1 MNIYTKL
8 KIVTASNILSFIA
21 AIAGIVFLILGMR
34 IFLIVCAIVTL
45 VDSVIQVTLGDQ
57 NGFFTEIAMVAIGGI
72 LAIFKLDFLTC
83 AAAALCI
90 ETAALTLIGLLVGMI
105 RGNR

>member
-1 MNIYTKL
+1 MNIYTRL
-8 KIVTASNILSFIA
+8 KIVTASDILSFIV

-34 IFLIVCAIVTL
+34 VFLIVCAIVTL

-90 ETAALTLIGLLVGMI
+90 ETAAFTGLGLIMGLF
-105 RGNR
+105 RKN

>member
-1 MNIYTKL
+1 MNIDTKL

-57 NGFFTEIAMVAIGGI
+57 NGFFTEIAMVAVGGI
-72 LAIFKLDFLTC
+72 FAIFKLDFLTC
-83 AAAALCI
+83 AATALCI
-90 ETAALTLIGLLVGMI
+90 ETAALTLIGLLAGMI
-105 RGNR
+105 RGSR